1 MTRRLKKWCTWGAVG
16 CMMMMGA
23 MATSCINEDL
33 SDCGWD
39 YEVVYSLQ
47 LHTNLHDHIEQEMT
61 SARERELGK
70 RLRAKLSDVF
80 VEHAHDI
87 SLAFYESDSTC
98 ACFEEHEPNAAS
110 ASFSIY
116 LPVKEYMHLAV
127 ANHRKTGTCAELVDV
142 DYAHTAAL
150 RHPAYETRNSQQV
163 GLFSARLP
171 MEIEYRKNTH
181 HANLYMINC
190 ASAVIINPN
199 DVQYTSVQ
207 AQIVGTADC
216 FIVRDSLY
224 TFPQTECPVQ
234 AEQLADTGSELLCLY
249 AVSLPSRDQAV
260 RSRVDEEH
268 EAAWQYRI
276 YVTLADGSITESTL
290 HIKEPLQAGGLHI
303 LRVSI
308 NPQGAIIPDDPSVG
322 VSIELDWKQ
331 GGVFEPE
338 M

>member
-1 MTRRLKKWCTWGAVG
+1 MTRRLEKWYTWGAMG
-16 CMMMMGA
+16 CMMVLGTMV
-23 MATSCINEDL
+23 TSCINEDL

-39 YEVVYSLQ
+39 YEVIYSLQ
-47 LHTNLHDHIEQEMT
+47 LHTSLHDHIEQEMT
-61 SARERELGK
+61 SARERELGN
-70 RLRAKLSDVF
+70 RLKEELSDVF

-87 SLAFYESDSTC
+87 SLAFYEPDSTC
-98 ACFEEHEPNAAS
+98 SYFEEHVPNAAS

-127 ANHRKTGTCAELVDV
+127 ANHRKADNVELVDI
-142 DYAHTAAL
+142 DYVHTAAL
-150 RHPAYETRNSQQV
+150 RHPENEVRSSQQV

-171 MEIEYRKNTH
+171 MEVEYRKTTH

-207 AQIVGTADC
+207 AQVVGTANH

-224 TFPQTECPVQ
+224 NFPQSESPVQ

-249 AVSLPSRDQAV
+249 AVSFPSRDQAV
-260 RSRVDEEH
+260 RSRADEAH

-290 HIKEPLQAGGLHI
+290 HIKEPLQAGHLHI
-303 LRVSI
+303 LSVSI